1 MLCYNSHMVNL
12 ENSWDEVLKGEFD
25 KEYYQKL
32 RQFLIGEYRS
42 RAVYPDMY
50 SIFNA
55 LKYTAYEDV
64 KAVILGQDPYHQPG
78 QAHGLCF
85 SVKKGVQIP
94 PSLVNIYKEL
104 ESDLGI
110 KPPSHGYLESW
121 ARSGVLL
128 LNTVLTVRDSQA
140 NSHKGKGWEIF
151 TDRVIELLNEREKPM
166 VFILWGNNAKA
177 KEKLITNPAHCIIKS
192 AHPSPLS
199 AHYGFWGGKYFSRTN
214 EFLIS
219 TGQEPIDW
227 RIPE

>member
-1 MLCYNSHMVNL
+1 MVNL
-12 ENSWDEVLKGEFD
+12 ENSWDKVLEGEFD

-227 RIPE
+227 SIPE

>member
-12 ENSWDEVLKGEFD
+12 ENSWDKVLEGEFD
-25 KEYYQKL
+25 KEYYRKL

-121 ARSGVLL
+121 ARNGVLL

-151 TDRVIELLNEREKPM
+151 TDKVIELLNEREKPM